1 MIDTNLLIQAINARQ
16 GNKGIAELFGKKSNE
31 QTGTAQQ
38 PQSAMAGQGIGGSI
52 QQIMPMIQS
61 IISRIG
67 GGA

>member
-16 GNKGIAELFGKKSNE
+16 KNKGIAELFGKKPEE
-31 QTGTAQQ
+31 QVGAN
-38 PQSAMAGQGIGGSI
+38 PVNSAMAGQGIGGSI